1 MATPRPAITPKEEQ
15 YLEVMKIIK
24 AKNKRI
30 TDMEHGGLTDDQIM
44 LNMLEVEQSILNY
57 CQIPGVPP
65 QLNFVWAN
73 MAVDLILYNIEMNN
87 TPEDPLDGLDVS
99 DLSSIKVGDTSV
111 FIGDKYRSNLRSRIL
126 QTHNANL
133 DEIIMGY
140 TKQLNQFRRIL

>member
-1 MATPRPAITPKEEQ
+1 MSQYTDKEEQ
-15 YLEVMKIIK
+15 YLEIVTIIK

-30 TDMEHGGLTDDQIM
+30 TNMEKGGLTDDEILM
-44 LNMLEVEQSILNY
+44 NVKEVEQTILNY

-65 QLNFVWAN
+65 QLKYVWAN
-73 MAVDLILYNIEMNN
+73 MTVDLILYLIEMNN

-111 FIGDKYRSNLRSRIL
+111 YVGDKYRSSLRSRTL
-126 QTHNANL
+126 QSHNANL
-133 DEIIMGY
+133 DELVMAY

>member
-30 TDMEHGGLTDDQIM
+30 TYMEHGGLTDDQIM

>member
-1 MATPRPAITPKEEQ
+1 MTLPTRDEQ
-15 YLEVMKIIK
+15 YLQVVKIIK

-30 TDMEHGGLTDDQIM
+30 TDMDNGGLTDDEIFMNVQ
-44 LNMLEVEQSILNY
+44 EVEQSILNY
-57 CQIPGVPP
+57 CQIPRVPV

-73 MAVDLILYNIEMNN
+73 MTVDLILYNIEMNN
-87 TPEDPLDGLDVS
+87 KPEDPFDALDVS

-111 FIGDKYRSNLRSRIL
+111 YIGDKYRSNLRSRIL

-133 DEIIMGY
+133 DEIVMAY

>member
-1 MATPRPAITPKEEQ
+1 MDTPRPAITSKEEQ
-15 YLEVMKIIK
+15 YLEVMKIIR

-30 TDMEHGGLTDDQIM
+30 TDMEHGGMTDDQIM
-44 LNMLEVEQSILNY
+44 LNILEVEQSILNY

-73 MAVDLILYNIEMNN
+73 MTVDLILYNIEMNN